1 MAHLKEKKSVM
12 HHVVEVQN
20 ELLMRLQNAKSKL
33 RQYITEM
40 KREHN
45 RARHDIKQLSFQS
58 GLLDKP
64 NLMVD
69 YDRTVEMA
77 NKLKKLNGVMKQT
90 IERLTHKIA
99 LLEGKCTTKNSQQ
112 K

>member
-1 MAHLKEKKSVM
+1 MN
-12 HHVVEVQN
+12 HVVEKQN
-20 ELLMRLQNAKSKL
+20 EILTRLQNEKSKL

-45 RARHDIKQLSFQS
+45 RARREIQQLSFQS

-77 NKLKKLNGVMKQT
+77 NELKMLNGAMKQT

-99 LLEGKCTTKNSQQ
+99 LLEERCATTKNSQQ